1 VSSFF
6 DAFFRA
12 RARRQTTPEEF
23 ERSFLSLMQLMTAFL
38 GTRGYLKYKIRI
50 MDLKLRKYSASHV
63 NPLRPLTPISSVDE
77 ISVDEMLYMYVSL
90 ESDTRATRAEEFFGN
105 FRVDESGRLIPE
117 GYDDQE
123 ITIYPDD
130 VEKDEKS
137 LKKEAVEFLREHRQ
151 EMWQAIVLLANLVL
165 DGMKRASPSS

>member
-1 VSSFF
+1 
-6 DAFFRA
+6 
-12 RARRQTTPEEF
+12 
-23 ERSFLSLMQLMTAFL
+23 MQLMTAFL

-90 ESDTRATRAEEFFGN
+90 ESDTRAEEFFGN
-105 FRVDESGRLIPE
+105 FRVDESGRLMPE

-130 VEKDEKS
+130 VDKDEKS
-137 LKKEAVEFLREHRQ
+137 LKKEATEFLREHRQ
-151 EMWQAIVLLANLVL
+151 EIWQAIVLVANLVL
-165 DGMKRASPSS
+165 DGMKRARPSS